1 MVMTH
6 QISGD
11 LLAKGPATMSQT
23 PGCVVRTRRWRPET
37 WRHIADRNIRAR
49 SPFRPPTAIAANRR
63 TLRAVPPSVGAPRR
77 SGAREDAAIFFEP
90 AYWLAESC
98 AARSIEREAPEIDA
112 GLLTDLHERQ
122 AEVGIVMEW
131 LRTDFVEDR
140 RSAVVVAASD
150 EEPNQFGHALRWAD
164 GIPERDPR
172 APLRRMMNASR
183 RSSKIRAL
191 SSR

>member
-1 MVMTH
+1 MTH

-11 LLAKGPATMSQT
+11 LLAVGPATMSQT

-77 SGAREDAAIFFEP
+77 SGARECHLFRAGVQ
-90 AYWLAESC
+90 LAESC

-122 AEVGIVMEW
+122 AEVGIVMES
-131 LRTDFVEDR
+131 TSHDFVEDR

-150 EEPNQFGHALRWAD
+150 KEPNQFGHALRWAD
-164 GIPERDPR
+164 GDPMR
-172 APLRRMMNASR
+172 PCTRMMNASR